1 MPALPGPLRHAALP
15 VLWAILPLTVGPALA
30 AALADTSRP
39 VQVTASVGAWAIW
52 AATLVAT
59 LVPRALGL
67 TAIRIV
73 GPAVLAAALWT
84 AVDGVDATEA
94 TVAAASAAVVTA
106 VVLWPG
112 TADRFIDGSSYGE
125 ERRFPLR
132 PPGQLLLGPIEL
144 AWVVAVAGVITGPL
158 LLAAGST
165 VVGGIALVVGLPAAA
180 VTVRALHTL
189 SLRWLVFVP
198 AGVVVHDP
206 LVLRDPSLLL
216 RRQVTA
222 VRPAPADTAATDL
235 TADALGLALEIDLSE
250 PVTIAPSGRFGLP
263 AELRDVTTIL
273 VAPTRPGAVI
283 RTASERHLP
292 TG

>member
-112 TADRFIDGSSYGE
+112 TADRFVDGSSYGE